1 MNELLNALKR
11 KFSEEPYF
19 WLALSLGILTTSIGL
34 ALYAYLGTFS
44 RYGSDD
50 YCLSAFFLQ
59 DDLVNRM
66 ILRYFITSGR
76 YTNILFIGLVD
87 QIFGWHNVAILPP
100 VMLTLFAL
108 GLYLLLKEIG
118 EIIALGWS
126 RWIILFMAVSMTYF
140 SILQA
145 PDLYETLYWR
155 AGMTSHFAPLV
166 FFLFLSVFLLKQI
179 RSARE
184 HSPSL
189 WIQAMCFIGA
199 FLAGGLSEPPT
210 ALMITILFLG
220 ACAAWWW
227 GEGRSRRSI
236 LIVLLWSMAGA
247 LIALLVMAFA
257 PANALRLQTAPP
269 GLVELVSR
277 ILRHTFEFIVD
288 TVRTLPAPTLMSV
301 ALPAVLFYVKF
312 ANTSQTLSRQAYN
325 QLGILVIVICLTA
338 YLLIAATFAPSVYG
352 QSYPVARARFA
363 GRVLM
368 TSALMLNGTLLGIL
382 VANTRMRFFQSIYL
396 RRFAMLVLALLML
409 YPLRGAWRT
418 SVEVPVYQQRAD
430 AWDLRESEIRALK
443 DQGVQDLVVRF
454 LPDERI
460 QDLGDHTGFRL
471 NRCASIIYGV
481 NSIVAVPMQ
490 DE

>member
-1 MNELLNALKR
+1 MNELPNGLKR

-66 ILRYFITSGR
+66 ILRYFVTSGR

-100 VMLTLFAL
+100 LMLTLFVL
-108 GLYLLLKEIG
+108 GLYLLLKEISG
-118 EIIALGWS
+118 IFALGWS
-126 RWIILFMAVSMTYF
+126 RWIVLFMAVSIPYF

-166 FFLFLSVFLLKQI
+166 FLLFLGVFLLKQI

-184 HSPSL
+184 RSPSL
-189 WIQAMCFIGA
+189 GIQAVCFIGA

-220 ACAAWWW
+220 ACAAWWR
-227 GEGRSRRSI
+227 GEGRSRRSMLII
-236 LIVLLWSMAGA
+236 LSWSLAGA
-247 LIALLVMAFA
+247 LVALLVMAFA
-257 PANALRLQTAPP
+257 PANTLRLQTAPP

-277 ILRHTFEFIVD
+277 VLRHTFEFIVD
-288 TVRTLPAPTLMSV
+288 TLRTLPAPTLISV

-312 ANTSQTLSRQAYN
+312 TNTSQTLSKEVHNR
-325 QLGILVIVICLTA
+325 LGMLVIVIFLIA

-352 QSYPVARARFA
+352 QSYPVPRARFA

-396 RRFAMLVLALLML
+396 RRFAMLVLILLML

-418 SVEVPVYQQRAD
+418 SVEVPVYQQRAA
-430 AWDLRESEIRALK
+430 AWDLRDSEIRALK
-443 DQGVQDLVVRF
+443 DEGVQDLVVRF
-454 LPDERI
+454 LPGERI

>member
-1 MNELLNALKR
+1 
-11 KFSEEPYF
+11 
-19 WLALSLGILTTSIGL
+19 LTTSLGL

-59 DDLVNRM
+59 GDLISRL
-66 ILRYFITSGR
+66 IRRYYVTSGR

-87 QIFGWHNVAILPP
+87 KIFGWHNVAILPP
-100 VMLTLFAL
+100 LMLILFVW

-118 EIIALGWS
+118 EMVGLGWS
-126 RWIILFMAVSMTYF
+126 RWIVLFLAVSIPYF

-166 FFLFLSVFLLKQI
+166 FMLFLGVFLMKQI
-179 RSARE
+179 RNARE
-184 HSPSL
+184 RSPAL
-189 WIQAMCFIGA
+189 WIQTVCFLGA
-199 FLAGGLSEPPT
+199 FLAGGLSEPPA
-210 ALMITILFLG
+210 ALMITILFL
-220 ACAAWWW
+220 AVCAAWWW

-236 LIVLLWSMAGA
+236 LIILCWSLAGA
-247 LIALLVMAFA
+247 LAALLVMAFA

-269 GLVELVSR
+269 GLLELVSR
-277 ILRHTFEFIVD
+277 ILRHTFEFTLTTI
-288 TVRTLPAPTLMSV
+288 RTLPMPTLISV

-312 ANTSQTLSRQAYN
+312 ANSSPNLSKETYTW
-325 QLGILVIVICLTA
+325 LGILMVVIFLIA

-352 QSYPVARARFA
+352 QSYPVPRARFA

-368 TSALMLNGTLLGIL
+368 TSALMINGALMGIL
-382 VANTRMRFFQSIYL
+382 AANTTTKFFQSIHI
-396 RRFAMLVLALLML
+396 RRFATLVLMLLML

-418 SVEVPVYQQRAD
+418 SIEVPVYGQRAA
-430 AWDLRESEIRALK
+430 AWDFRESEIRTLK

-454 LPDERI
+454 LPDQII

-481 NSIVAVPMQ
+481 NSIVAFPIQ
-490 DE
+490 EE

>member
-1 MNELLNALKR
+1 
-11 KFSEEPYF
+11 
-19 WLALSLGILTTSIGL
+19 
-34 ALYAYLGTFS
+34 
-44 RYGSDD
+44 
-50 YCLSAFFLQ
+50 
-59 DDLVNRM
+59 
-66 ILRYFITSGR
+66 
-76 YTNILFIGLVD
+76 
-87 QIFGWHNVAILPP
+87 
-100 VMLTLFAL
+100 
-108 GLYLLLKEIG
+108 
-118 EIIALGWS
+118 
-126 RWIILFMAVSMTYF
+126 
-140 SILQA
+140 
-145 PDLYETLYWR
+145 
-155 AGMTSHFAPLV
+155 
-166 FFLFLSVFLLKQI
+166 LLKQI

-184 HSPSL
+184 RLPSP
-189 WIQAMCFIGA
+189 WIQAVCFIGA

-220 ACAAWWW
+220 ACAAWWRAV
-227 GEGRSRRSI
+227 GRSRRSMLII
-236 LIVLLWSMAGA
+236 LSWSLAGA
-247 LIALLVMAFA
+247 LVALLVMAFA

-277 ILRHTFEFIVD
+277 VLRHTFEFIVD
-288 TVRTLPAPTLMSV
+288 TLRTLPAPTLISV

-312 ANTSQTLSRQAYN
+312 TNTSQTLSKEVHNR
-325 QLGILVIVICLTA
+325 LGMLVIVIFLIA

-352 QSYPVARARFA
+352 QSYPVPRARFA

-396 RRFAMLVLALLML
+396 RRFAMLVLILLML

-418 SVEVPVYQQRAD
+418 SVEVPVYQQRAA
-430 AWDLRESEIRALK
+430 AWDLRDSEIRAHK
-443 DQGVQDLVVRF
+443 DEGVQDLVVRF
-454 LPDERI
+454 LPGERI

>member
-1 MNELLNALKR
+1 MNELLDGLKR

-34 ALYAYLGTFS
+34 TLYAYLGTFS

-59 DDLVNRM
+59 GDLLSRM
-66 ILRYFITSGR
+66 IRRYFITSGR

-87 QIFGWHNVAILPP
+87 QILGWHNVAILPP
-100 VMLTLFAL
+100 LMLTLFAL
-108 GLYLLLKEIG
+108 GLYLLLKEISG
-118 EIIALGWS
+118 IVALGLS

-184 HSPSL
+184 RSPSF
-189 WIQAMCFIGA
+189 WIQAVCFIGA

-210 ALMITILFLG
+210 ALMITILFL
-220 ACAAWWW
+220 AVCAVWWW
-227 GEGRSRRSI
+227 GEGRSRRSVLII
-236 LIVLLWSMAGA
+236 LSWSLVGVVA
-247 LIALLVMAFA
+247 ALLVMAFA

-269 GLVELVSR
+269 GLIELLSR
-277 ILRHTFEFIVD
+277 ILSHTFEFIVD
-288 TVRTLPAPTLMSV
+288 TLRTLPAPTLISV
-301 ALPAVLFYVKF
+301 AVPAVLFYVKF
-312 ANTSQTLSRQAYN
+312 ANTSQILSKQAYN
-325 QLGILVIVICLTA
+325 RLGILVIVVFLIA

-368 TSALMLNGTLLGIL
+368 TSALMINGALLGIL
-382 VANTRMRFFQSIYL
+382 AANTRMRFFQSTDP
-396 RRFAMLVLALLML
+396 RRFAIPVLMLLML
-409 YPLRGAWRT
+409 YPLRGAWQT
-418 SVEVPVYQQRAD
+418 SIEVPVYQQRAD

-460 QDLGDHTGFRL
+460 QDLGDHIGFRL